1 MLQQP
6 YTMLYTLP
14 TQPDDWVIDCILIS
28 PLSYLKRYKYLKRHD
43 IAIAEILLQLLLST
57 NQSIFSAY
65 YLVCY
70 TVANKLKF
78 FTWNIRN
85 FDIILY
91 HITIISIR
99 SSLLQSQTYLKL
111 CWFWSCDFLFSI
123 TDKTNN
129 TNNTVGVL
137 YEAETAYFSRQPG
150 FTLFLVGSV
159 LLIWLVFCVVFLVGS
174 VLFICL
180 VFCVVFLVGSV
191 LFICL
196 VFCVV

>member
-1 MLQQP
+1 MHSADN
-6 YTMLYTLP
+6 LP
-14 TQPDDWVIDCILIS
+14 S
-28 PLSYLKRYKYLKRHD
+28 
-43 IAIAEILLQLLLST
+43 ILLFYQILEITPRIANMITYGTFWVRKSVLRGHLWDTPRYSYSWNT
-57 NQSIFSAY
+57 AKVAVKHQSIDQSIFSAY

-99 SSLLQSQTYLKL
+99 SSLLQSQTYLKI

-137 YEAETAYFSRQPG
+137 YEAETAYSNSRNNP
-150 FTLFLVGSV
+150 SD
-159 LLIWLVFCVVFLVGS
+159 S
-174 VLFICL
+174 
-180 VFCVVFLVGSV
+180 
-191 LFICL
+191 
-196 VFCVV
+196 